1 MRPAVRYAAAS
12 LVVAGV
18 VAAIFLTAVRDAAG
32 RRAVLFSLALAL
44 GLQLAAF
51 ALAYLAGPRRALQ
64 ARAVAAT
71 ARFVVLA
78 VYALVLLEPLG
89 LPATPALL
97 SFATFLFLLLLL
109 EPRFLPV

>member
-1 MRPAVRYAAAS
+1 MRPAIRYAAAS
-12 LVVAGV
+12 LLAAGLVAG
-18 VAAIFLTAVRDAAG
+18 IFLVAVTDPAG
-32 RRAVLFSLALAL
+32 RRAVLFSLALAF

-51 ALAYLAGPRRALQ
+51 ALAYLAGPRRAMQ

-97 SFATFLFLLLLL
+97 SFAAFLFLLLLL